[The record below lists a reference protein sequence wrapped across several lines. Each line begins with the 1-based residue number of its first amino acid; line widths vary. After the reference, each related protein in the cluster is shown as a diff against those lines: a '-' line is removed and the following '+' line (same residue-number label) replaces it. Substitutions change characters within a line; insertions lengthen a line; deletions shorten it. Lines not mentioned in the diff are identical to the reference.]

1 MGKYIVKNIKEN
13 LSSQY
18 SKKRLDHTK
27 QSARDALKTVSKTAI
42 QKTAEVTGNLFG
54 NKIAD
59 RVTKV
64 LISSPHNNSKTVTND
79 KKIPKERYISPE
91 GRLLMI

>member
-27 QSARDALKTVSKTAI
+27 QSARDLLKTVSKTAI

-79 KKIPKERYISPE
+79 KKNT
-91 GRLLMI
+91 

>member
-64 LISSPHNNSKTVTND
+64 LISSPHDNSKTVTND
-79 KKIPKERYISPE
+79 KKYLKKDISFQKEDY
-91 GRLLMI
+91 